1 VLYIATLLSGSG
13 YLPLV
18 ALTIAS
24 HLPIEEISVSLV
36 ESRAEEDCEEK
47 DKKAIVERIA
57 RMTITTISSTKVNA
71 LFFCKIIS

>member
-1 VLYIATLLSGSG
+1 LSGSG

-24 HLPIEEISVSLV
+24 HLPIEDISVNLV

-47 DKKAIVERIA
+47 DKKAMVARIA
-57 RMTITTISSTKVNA
+57 RITITTISSTSVNA
-71 LFFCKIIS
+71 LLFCCVINLN